1 MTGGSLPCHP
11 SAAESPWNGGS
22 TSEGGLQGSR
32 LELRLPLMDALLGI
46 SKDGLTVIWLQHI
59 RIKKVEVVLNDS
71 GKS

>member
-1 MTGGSLPCHP
+1 MTP
-11 SAAESPWNGGS
+11 SPLESPCNGGS

-32 LELRLPLMDALLGI
+32 LEPRLPLMDALLGI

-59 RIKKVEVVLNDS
+59 RIKEVEVVLNDS